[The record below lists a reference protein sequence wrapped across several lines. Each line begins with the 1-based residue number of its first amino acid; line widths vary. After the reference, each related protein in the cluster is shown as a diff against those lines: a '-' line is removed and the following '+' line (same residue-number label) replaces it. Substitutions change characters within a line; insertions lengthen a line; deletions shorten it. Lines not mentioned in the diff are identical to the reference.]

1 MYGIWMR
8 IIIDNDDDIDDNDN
22 IDGNDDID
30 DDDSIIVI
38 MDDYIYDDDH

>member
-1 MYGIWMR
+1 MR